1 METLRICGILLQ
13 PMMPSLANKLL
24 DRLAVPSNERY
35 YKNLEQLF
43 ANSEDFKLGTNPGHL
58 ISPHSHCHQIMTD
71 VRKAAQGIQKQ

>member
-35 YKNLEQLF
+35 YKNSEQLF
-43 ANSEDFKLGTNPGHL
+43 VNSEDFKLGTNPALL
-58 ISPHSHCHQIMTD
+58 ISPQSHCHKIMAD
-71 VRKAAQGIQKQ
+71 VRKAAQGTQRQ